1 MAHGM
6 DRGARTRRLDLLGV
20 NAGIEVCHRVLAVAL
35 DGRAV
40 VCPAHTRTRQPPR
53 ARGHHRSI
61 SFTAHGCG
69 MAMAWRAAQRSAA
82 QFGSNYFTWRLP
94 PRCRTGPSRRT
105 CVTQTGGDSH
115 EWGERCGDKERRA
128 DDDDTGEWGKT
139 RWLGSRR
146 ASEEGGGKEEGRGRG
161 AIDAILLAEELAHA
175 RLPPPALVER
185 DASVIGAAPGEPCAL
200 PPEHVDELLF
210 AQVAHLL
217 AQEDDDY

>member
-1 MAHGM
+1 
-6 DRGARTRRLDLLGV
+6 
-20 NAGIEVCHRVLAVAL
+20 
-35 DGRAV
+35 
-40 VCPAHTRTRQPPR
+40 
-53 ARGHHRSI
+53 
-61 SFTAHGCG
+61 
-69 MAMAWRAAQRSAA
+69 
-82 QFGSNYFTWRLP
+82 
-94 PRCRTGPSRRT
+94 
-105 CVTQTGGDSH
+105 VTQTGGDSH

-146 ASEEGGGKEEGRGRG
+146 ASEEGGGKKEGRGRG

-200 PPEHVDELLF
+200 PPEHVDELLL

-217 AQEDDDY
+217 VDEDDDQTRNLAALQHVICLFRRPGCVSTIDHLLHVVVVILQAEIDVGLHAAELDRRPIVRPVR